1 MKIHQNYITLMVAVG
16 FSLLV
21 LLSNIFLKAPDGM
34 LRMGFAAA
42 LYLISRDTLAAASIA
57 QGKRSIT
64 NPARWILAF
73 YLALFFGTFMLLAT
87 WRGMELLPNTLVGV
101 AIGATLYGGLM
112 AFLFAEKPHP
122 YAHHFEVEK
131 PMLLGRFGLF
141 LFYIAPP
148 LKLAA
153 IWFFATNSPA
163 TAAYLFFYI
172 ILIGFAFPRYRR
184 KSNGNFFWANFPT
197 NVGYLLLITLIYLHQ

>member
-1 MKIHQNYITLMVAVG
+1 MKIHQNYIALMAAVG

-21 LLSNIFLKAPDGM
+21 LLANIILQSPDGI

-42 LYLISRDTLAAASIA
+42 LYLVARDTLAGASIA
-57 QGKRSIT
+57 QGPRALT

-73 YLALFFGTFMLLAT
+73 YLALYFGTFMLLVT
-87 WRGMELLPNTLVGV
+87 WKSMAYLPNQLIGV
-101 AIGATLYGGLM
+101 AIGASLFGTLM
-112 AFLFAEKPHP
+112 AFLISEKPHP
-122 YAHHFEVEK
+122 YAHHFATQK

-153 IWFFATNSPA
+153 IWFFVSNSPA
-163 TAAYLFFYI
+163 TTAYLFFYI

-197 NVGYLLLITLIYLHQ
+197 NVGYLLLVALIYLHL